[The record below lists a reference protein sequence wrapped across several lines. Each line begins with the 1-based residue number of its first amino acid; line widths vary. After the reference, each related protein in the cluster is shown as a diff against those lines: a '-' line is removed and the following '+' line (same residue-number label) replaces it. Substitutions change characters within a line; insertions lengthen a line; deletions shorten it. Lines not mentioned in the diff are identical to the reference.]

1 MRIWAAL
8 VTLSIA
14 HIPFEC
20 NADDSKNDD
29 AKFSK
34 LRVLLQESPDGTILV
49 SADRKWPNVR
59 VAVQSLID
67 CNVTYS
73 EAGFKAGAV
82 ISVKQIC
89 FRGIPKNL
97 PTILAPSYRYNTSR
111 EIVHEILDSRQMSP
125 ARSAASPASVV
136 DEKSRFSDRRTNTA
150 SSLSGKC
157 LSSIQA
163 PVLLNLSYVGKESLK
178 IGDKMTWVYSIR
190 QGTIPLAWV
199 TLSLSNSPQL
209 PYNFWIPPS
218 TVSHNFSVPWNFDP
232 ENTVMSG
239 SFTVKIT
246 ADVMP
251 GVYTLNQVSLT
262 TQACPV
268 TLSSTYNSG
277 GGIYYSANPALGY
290 TLVGP
295 TVHHLPLLTSSVETY
310 VVMGG
315 IPTLPSPPQL
325 IQLTYDGNTSLSYGQ
340 DLKWEYKVHKPVKVI
355 LQMLL
360 LLPFMIHAIGLLSL
374 LSLQLSQALMGET
387 GATRDVPF
395 AVDHDAY
402 VRSVGPTF
410 PSNLCWRE

>member
-1 MRIWAAL
+1 M
-8 VTLSIA
+8 TLSIA
-14 HIPFEC
+14 YLAFVC
-20 NADDSKNDD
+20 NADSSADD
-29 AKFSK
+29 ARFSK
-34 LRVLLQESPDGTILV
+34 LRVLLEESPDGTILV
-49 SADRKWPNVR
+49 TADRKWPNVR
-59 VAVQSLID
+59 IPVQSLID

-73 EAGFKAGAV
+73 EAGFKAGAI
-82 ISVKQIC
+82 ISVNRLC
-89 FRGIPKNL
+89 FRRIPKNL

-111 EIVHEILDSRQMSP
+111 VGVNETLDSRRMSTVSTVAP
-125 ARSAASPASVV
+125 QASVFE
-136 DEKSRFSDRRTNTA
+136 EKSDLSNRRT
-150 SSLSGKC
+150 LSGKC
-157 LSSIQA
+157 LSSIQT
-163 PVLLNLSYVGKESLK
+163 PVLLNLSYVGKKNSLK

-209 PYNFWIPPS
+209 PYYYWIPPS

-340 DLKWEYKVHKPVKVI
+340 DLKWEYKVHATFKI
-355 LQMLL
+355 L
-360 LLPFMIHAIGLLSL
+360 PAAH
-374 LSLQLSQALMGET
+374 
-387 GATRDVPF
+387 R
-395 AVDHDAY
+395 
-402 VRSVGPTF
+402 
-410 PSNLCWRE
+410 

>member
-1 MRIWAAL
+1 MKSTSAL
-8 VTLSIA
+8 WTALATITIA
-14 HIPFEC
+14 HMAFVC
-20 NADDSKNDD
+20 NAHDSTDD

-59 VAVQSLID
+59 IPVQSLID

-73 EAGFKAGAV
+73 EAGFKVGAI
-82 ISVKQIC
+82 ISVKSVC
-89 FRGIPKNL
+89 FRRIPKNL
-97 PTILAPSYRYNTSR
+97 PTILAPSYRYNTSG
-111 EIVHEILDSRQMSP
+111 EVVNETLDSRQMSHGRNA
-125 ARSAASPASVV
+125 ARPASVV
-136 DEKSRFSDRRTNTA
+136 DAKPHLSNRRTDTA
-150 SSLSGKC
+150 SSRPGKC

-199 TLSLSNSPQL
+199 TLSLSVSDNARVPGSI
-209 PYNFWIPPS
+209 PYGYWIPPS
-218 TVSHNFSVPWNFDP
+218 TVYHNFSVPWNFDS

-251 GVYTLNQVSLT
+251 GVYTLYQLLLG
-262 TQACPV
+262 TQACPF
-268 TLSSTYNSG
+268 TLSSTYYSG
-277 GGIYYSANPALGY
+277 GWISYSAYPALGY

-315 IPTLPSPPQL
+315 VLTLPTPPHV
-325 IQLTYDGNTSLSYGQ
+325 IQLTYDGNTSVSYGQ
-340 DLKWEYKVHKPVKVI
+340 DLKWGYKVHI
-355 LQMLL
+355 
-360 LLPFMIHAIGLLSL
+360 S
-374 LSLQLSQALMGET
+374 
-387 GATRDVPF
+387 
-395 AVDHDAY
+395 
-402 VRSVGPTF
+402 
-410 PSNLCWRE
+410 

>member
-1 MRIWAAL
+1 MTLWAAL

-14 HIPFEC
+14 HLAFVC
-20 NADDSKNDD
+20 NANDSKNDWR
-29 AKFSK
+29 FSK

-49 SADRKWPNVR
+49 TADRKWPNVR
-59 VAVQSLID
+59 IPVQSLID

-82 ISVKQIC
+82 ILVNRLC
-89 FRGIPKNL
+89 FQRIPKNL

-111 EIVHEILDSRQMSP
+111 VVVNEFLDSRRTSTISTLSPLANVVGEMSDL
-125 ARSAASPASVV
+125 S
-136 DEKSRFSDRRTNTA
+136 SDLSNRRTNTA
-150 SSLSGKC
+150 SSVSGKC
-157 LSSIQA
+157 LSSIQT
-163 PVLLNLSYVGKESLK
+163 PVLLNLSYVGKKSLK

-268 TLSSTYNSG
+268 TLSSTFSLG
-277 GGIYYSANPALGY
+277 GGIYYSAYPALGY

-295 TVHHLPLLTSSVETY
+295 TVHHLPLLTSSMETY
-310 VVMGG
+310 VLMGG
-315 IPTLPSPPQL
+315 ILTLPTPPKL
-325 IQLTYDGNTSLSYGQ
+325 IELTYVGNTSLSYGQ
-340 DLKWEYKVHKPVKVI
+340 DLKWEYKVNATFKI
-355 LQMLL
+355 LPAAHL
-360 LLPFMIHAIGLLSL
+360 
-374 LSLQLSQALMGET
+374 
-387 GATRDVPF
+387 
-395 AVDHDAY
+395 
-402 VRSVGPTF
+402 
-410 PSNLCWRE
+410 